1 MDIFVGNF
9 WGKEDGWKADENKT
23 FVSEEDIDNIFEN
36 FDIVYFNEKK
46 YSKKTASGKMKFWHV
61 YEVIAKKVR

>member
-1 MDIFVGNF
+1 M
-9 WGKEDGWKADENKT
+9 GKEDGWKDDENKT
-23 FVSEEDIDNIFEN
+23 FVSEEDVDNIFEN

-46 YSKKTASGKMKFWHV
+46 YSRDTASGKMKFGHV

>member
-9 WGKEDGWKADENKT
+9 FGKEDGWKDDENKT

-36 FDIVYFNEKK
+36 FDIVHFNEKK
-46 YSKKTASGKMKFWHV
+46 YRKETAGGKMKFWHV